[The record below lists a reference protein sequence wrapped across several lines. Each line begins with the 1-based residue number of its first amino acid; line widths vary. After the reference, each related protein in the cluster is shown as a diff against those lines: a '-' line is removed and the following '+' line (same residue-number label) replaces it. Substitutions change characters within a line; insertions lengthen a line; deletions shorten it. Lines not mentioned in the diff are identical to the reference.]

1 MSKNETYV
9 SSNFGKFGRW
19 LINFWAAITMLYL
32 FAPIFVII
40 AFSFNDPNGRFN
52 FVWNGFTTKHWT
64 KTIAGGERNKFFYP
78 ELNEA
83 LLRSVWI
90 AAVTAIIAT
99 TLGTLMAFALVRYKL
114 KGTGALSTLLVLPL
128 TTPEIV
134 LGASLFTMFLD
145 FSFNLGGSE
154 ITFPFGAVTIV
165 LAHVMFCMSY
175 VTLTIKAR
183 MRGFN
188 WQLEDAAQDLGATPR
203 KAFFKVTLPL
213 ATPGIFAAGL
223 LSFAL
228 SLDDFI
234 ITLFVNGDLE
244 TFPIRVFGQSRTSIP
259 PQINVLSTILLLVTT
274 SLFVIPTVVS
284 VRKAKKLEKS
294 RTIAT

>member
-9 SSNFGKFGRW
+9 SSTLGKLGRKF
-19 LINFWAAITMLYL
+19 INLWAGISMLYL
-32 FAPIFVII
+32 FAPIFII
-40 AFSFNDPNGRFN
+40 VAFSFNDPKGRFN
-52 FVWNGFTTKHWT
+52 FVWKGFTTKHWV
-64 KTIAGGERNKFFYP
+64 KTITGGERTKFFYP

-83 LLRSVWI
+83 LLRSVSI
-90 AAVTAIIAT
+90 ALVSSLIAT
-99 TLGTLMAFALVRYKL
+99 ALGTLMAFALVKFKM
-114 KGTGALSTLLVLPL
+114 KGSGTIATILVLPL

-145 FSFNLGGSE
+145 FTLKIGGATLYFPLGL
-154 ITFPFGAVTIV
+154 PTII

-203 KAFFKVTLPL
+203 KAFYKVTLPL
-213 ATPGIFAAGL
+213 AIPGIFAAAL

-228 SLDDFI
+228 SFDDFI
-234 ITLFVNGDLE
+234 ITLFVNGGVE

-259 PQINVLSTILLLVTT
+259 PQINVLSTLLLVITT
-274 SLFVIPTVVS
+274 TLFVVPTVLS
-284 VRKAKKLEKS
+284 IRRAKKLEKI
-294 RTIAT
+294 RVNIP